1 MQVAPIAPTLVSTR
15 GHHGTQGAV
24 RQLLRSFDSDRG
36 KAHNSKSPR
45 VRAGRA
51 GLGSAGAA
59 DASAI
64 SQKSSGRIESGTVLG
79 QCFVAA
85 GVSWYV
91 LAHRRHFLLED
102 PVAGQ

>member
-1 MQVAPIAPTLVSTR
+1 M
-15 GHHGTQGAV
+15 
-24 RQLLRSFDSDRG
+24 RQPLRSLDLDWG
-36 KAHNSKSPR
+36 KAQDSKSPL

-51 GLGSAGAA
+51 GLGAAGAA

-79 QCFVAA
+79 PCFVAA

-91 LAHRRHFLLED
+91 LAHRRHCVLKD
-102 PVAGQ
+102 PIAGQ